1 MKRFLSILSLV
12 ILGFVST
19 ACYDDTDI
27 REAIDDLDGRVKT
40 LETLCTELN
49 TNLSA
54 LTTLVQAMQKGDY
67 VVSVS
72 ELIEDGVEVGY
83 RIVFKENG
91 VVDLYHGKDGADGA
105 DGEDGKDG
113 ANGQNGANGAN
124 GTDGHTP
131 VLGTKQDTDGAY
143 YWTID
148 GEWVLDG
155 EGNKIPLVTVGATP
169 QLKIEDETW
178 FVSYDDGKTWEEL
191 GAAVSVGI
199 KDIKEENGELV
210 ITMADGTVIAVPL
223 GSPMKVVL
231 GEFDATALQYG
242 ADLEIPYTIEGVE
255 GDVVVFLLKE
265 GAAFE
270 AELIEESALAGK
282 VIVKQLAA
290 AQTESKGKVGIF
302 AVAEDGTTVSQAVRL
317 VSGVFYAAEGNQESY
332 AVEAA
337 GGNVEFKVAT
347 NAAFEVKTGAEW
359 ITYVETKA
367 IEEKTLTFAVAAN
380 EGEAREAA
388 VELASGDIVLGF
400 TVAQAGGYVAAPE
413 ETLVGN
419 YLVTFFWVYGGTGPE
434 YGGGGWV
441 DMHNKTWWYDETTG
455 HGIKAEL
462 DNYLEFTLTEFN
474 ADFTQST
481 GKCINWA
488 GKDGKNWDTWFYNN
502 YNASKG
508 EYRNPDAPK
517 DGAAFY
523 RQIPI
528 GESTWVRDYTVT
540 PNTVT
545 FTDAEGRETVLE
557 LYDTPYTFVPG
568 YKDKNASGN
577 TRTFPRTGQKSPMTN
592 TVVEG
597 DMSFH
602 AVLKGT
608 DNWDKAGTE
617 IDRLFYRP
625 RDLVIDVKKVDEIP
639 VESKTTESKWVP
651 DFPEPEEPET
661 PATLAGTYKYS
672 TDFTVGG
679 KDGSITVKGLTD
691 QYATWEP
698 AASKVKLMKNDLYTF
713 TPTGTDANGNETGTV
728 TFDDGG
734 DGTWDF
740 SVYDNT
746 NNNKMYDATE
756 LYCFIAQDNTS
767 TYVYD
772 ATAGTITFTTR
783 GEELVVDYLVPGTY
797 TYSTKDV
804 TVPTSS
810 TFGMH
815 YDMGYTEARIPGYSN
830 TTNGCARHY
839 VWARDWVLCL
849 VKQ

>member
-27 REAIDDLDGRVKT
+27 REAIDDLDGRVTT

-49 TNLSA
+49 SNLSA

-72 ELIEDGVEVGY
+72 PLIEDGVEVGY
-83 RIVFKENG
+83 RIVFKESG

-113 ANGQNGANGAN
+113 ANGQDGANGAN

-231 GEFDATALQYG
+231 GDFDAAALQYG

-265 GAAFE
+265 GSAFE
-270 AELIEESALAGK
+270 AELVEESALAGK
-282 VIVKQLAA
+282 VVVKQLAA

-367 IEEKTLTFAVAAN
+367 VEEKTLTFAVAAN

-400 TVAQAGGYVAAPE
+400 TVTQEGGYVAAPE

-419 YLVTFFWVYGGTGPE
+419 YLVTFMWVYGGTGPE

-441 DMHNKTWWYDETTG
+441 DMHNKTWWFDEETG
-455 HGIKAEL
+455 HGIYAEL

-517 DGAAFY
+517 DGSNFY

-545 FTDAEGRETVLE
+545 FTDADGKKTVVE
-557 LYDTPYTFVPG
+557 LYDAPYTFVPG
-568 YKDKNASGN
+568 YNDKNASTN
-577 TRTFPRTGQKSPMTN
+577 TRTFPRTGVKSPISGVN
-592 TVVEG
+592 E
-597 DMSFH
+597 DCNLSFH
-602 AVLKGT
+602 AKLTGGV
-608 DNWDKAGTE
+608 DNWDKSYTE
-617 IDRLFYRP
+617 VDKLFYRP

-639 VESKTTESKWVP
+639 AESKTTEAKWVP
-651 DFPEPEEPET
+651 EFPEADA
-661 PATLAGTYKYS
+661 PASLAGTYKFK
-672 TDFTVGG
+672 DGKTVGG
-679 KDGSITVKGLTD
+679 KDGSITAKGLIE
-691 QYATWEP
+691 QYGGWDP
-698 AASKVKLMKNDLYTF
+698 VKASINSMKDDKFTF
-713 TPTGTDANGNETGTV
+713 TATGTDANGNETGTV
-728 TFDDGG
+728 TFDKGADGATWNYKLLDNMNG
-734 DGTWDF
+734 NKEYDGTD
-740 SVYDNT
+740 
-746 NNNKMYDATE
+746 MYCILSIGA
-756 LYCFIAQDNTS
+756 LLLMY
-767 TYVYD
+767 
-772 ATAGTITFTTR
+772 TTQ
-783 GEELVVDYLVPGTY
+783 LQV
-797 TYSTKDV
+797 
-804 TVPTSS
+804 
-810 TFGMH
+810 
-815 YDMGYTEARIPGYSN
+815 
-830 TTNGCARHY
+830 
-839 VWARDWVLCL
+839 
-849 VKQ
+849 Q

>member
-27 REAIDDLDGRVKT
+27 REAIDDLDGRVTT

-72 ELIEDGVEVGY
+72 PLIEDGVEVGY
-83 RIVFKENG
+83 RIVFKESG

-105 DGEDGKDG
+105 DGEDGKD
-113 ANGQNGANGAN
+113 GANGAN

-231 GEFDATALQYG
+231 GDFDATALQYG
-242 ADLEIPYTIEGVE
+242 ADLEIPYTVEGVE

-265 GAAFE
+265 GSAFE
-270 AELIEESALAGK
+270 AELVEESALAGK

-290 AQTESKGKVGIF
+290 AQTEAKGKVGIF

-317 VSGVFYAAEGNQESY
+317 VSGVFYSVEGNKEAY
-332 AVEAA
+332 EVEAA

-347 NAAFEVKTGAEW
+347 NTTFEVKTGAEW

-400 TVAQAGGYVAAPE
+400 TVAQEGGYVPAPE
-413 ETLVGN
+413 ESLVGA
-419 YLVTFFWVYGGTGPE
+419 YKIQKFWVYGGTGP
-434 YGGGGWV
+434 
-441 DMHNKTWWYDETTG
+441 
-455 HGIKAEL
+455 
-462 DNYLEFTLTEFN
+462 
-474 ADFTQST
+474 
-481 GKCINWA
+481 
-488 GKDGKNWDTWFYNN
+488 
-502 YNASKG
+502 
-508 EYRNPDAPK
+508 
-517 DGAAFY
+517 
-523 RQIPI
+523 
-528 GESTWVRDYTVT
+528 
-540 PNTVT
+540 
-545 FTDAEGRETVLE
+545 LE
-557 LYDTPYTFVPG
+557 L
-568 YKDKNASGN
+568 S
-577 TRTFPRTGQKSPMTN
+577 
-592 TVVEG
+592 
-597 DMSFH
+597 
-602 AVLKGT
+602 
-608 DNWDKAGTE
+608 
-617 IDRLFYRP
+617 
-625 RDLVIDVKKVDEIP
+625 
-639 VESKTTESKWVP
+639 
-651 DFPEPEEPET
+651 
-661 PATLAGTYKYS
+661 
-672 TDFTVGG
+672 
-679 KDGSITVKGLTD
+679 
-691 QYATWEP
+691 
-698 AASKVKLMKNDLYTF
+698 
-713 TPTGTDANGNETGTV
+713 
-728 TFDDGG
+728 
-734 DGTWDF
+734 
-740 SVYDNT
+740 
-746 NNNKMYDATE
+746 
-756 LYCFIAQDNTS
+756 
-767 TYVYD
+767 
-772 ATAGTITFTTR
+772 
-783 GEELVVDYLVPGTY
+783 
-797 TYSTKDV
+797 
-804 TVPTSS
+804 
-810 TFGMH
+810 
-815 YDMGYTEARIPGYSN
+815 
-830 TTNGCARHY
+830 
-839 VWARDWVLCL
+839 
-849 VKQ
+849 

>member
-27 REAIDDLDGRVKT
+27 REAIDDLDGRVTT

-49 TNLSA
+49 SNLSA

-72 ELIEDGVEVGY
+72 PLIEDGVEVGY
-83 RIVFKENG
+83 RIVFKESG
-91 VVDLYHGKDGADGA
+91 VVDLYHGKDGA

-113 ANGQNGANGAN
+113 ANGQDGANGADGAN

-231 GEFDATALQYG
+231 GDFDATALQYG
-242 ADLEIPYTIEGVE
+242 ADLEIPYTVEGVE

-265 GAAFE
+265 GSAFE
-270 AELIEESALAGK
+270 AELVEESALAGK

-290 AQTESKGKVGIF
+290 AQTEAKGKVGIF

-317 VSGVFYAAEGNQESY
+317 VSGVFYSVEGNKEAY
-332 AVEAA
+332 EVEAA

-347 NAAFEVKTGAEW
+347 NTTFEVKTGAEW

-400 TVAQAGGYVAAPE
+400 TVAQEGGYVPAPE
-413 ETLVGN
+413 ESLVGA
-419 YLVTFFWVYGGTGPE
+419 YKIQKFWVYGGTGPG
-434 YGGGGWV
+434 YGGAGWV
-441 DMHNKTWWYDETTG
+441 DLHNKTWWFDETTG

-474 ADFTQST
+474 ADGTQST
-481 GKCINWA
+481 GKCVNWA
-488 GKDGKNWDTWFYNN
+488 GANGKNWDTWFYNN
-502 YNASKG
+502 KKADG
-508 EYRNPDAPK
+508 TERNPEAPK
-517 DGAAFY
+517 DGSNFY

-545 FTDAEGRETVLE
+545 FTDAEGRKTVLE
-557 LYDTPYTFVPG
+557 LLEPG
-568 YKDKNASGN
+568 YEFTTDKYGDSNAAAN
-577 TRTFPRTGQKSPMTN
+577 KRTFPRT
-592 TVVEG
+592 EG
-597 DMSFH
+597 DDLTFH
-602 AVLKGT
+602 AKLTGWKEVWPARYSEL
-608 DNWDKAGTE
+608 DKVF
-617 IDRLFYRP
+617 DCP
-625 RDLVIDVKKVDEIP
+625 REFFIDVDKVDEVP
-639 VESKTTESKWVP
+639 AESKTSEDKWVP
-651 DFPEPEEPET
+651 ELPEPEEPEVV
-661 PATLAGTYKYS
+661 ATLAGTYKFR
-672 TDFTVGG
+672 DGKTVGG
-679 KDGSITVKGLTD
+679 KDGSITAKGLIE
-691 QYATWEP
+691 QYGGWDP
-698 AASKVKLMKNDLYTF
+698 VKASINSMKDDKFTF
-713 TPTGTDANGNETGTV
+713 TATGTDANGNETGTV
-728 TFDDGG
+728 TFDKGADGATWNYKLLDNMNG
-734 DGTWDF
+734 NKEYDGTD
-740 SVYDNT
+740 
-746 NNNKMYDATE
+746 MYCILSIEGT
-756 LYCFIAQDNTS
+756 T

-772 ATAGTITFTTR
+772 ATAGTVTLNADGR
-783 GEELVVDYLVPGTY
+783 EYVVDFLAPGTY
-797 TYSTKDV
+797 KYSGLDV
-804 TVPTSS
+804 TVASS
-810 TFGMH
+810 CAFGFH
-815 YDMGYTEARIPGYSN
+815 LDLGYTEARVANYSS
-830 TTNGCARHY
+830 TSNGFARHY
-839 VWARDWVLCL
+839 VWARHHVFCFD
-849 VKQ
+849 KE